1 MKILIVFFVI
11 AFSVQING
19 QDRLITA
26 DNKKIFDN
34 AAQESV
40 FVHYNSSFYMVGEY
54 LYYKVY
60 CLNAETKKLSQVS
73 KMAYLELI
81 AENGQ
86 RVFRQKVRLE
96 NGLGQG
102 DFFLPVSVVSG
113 NYKLVAYT
121 KWMYN
126 WEQDIFF
133 KGDIVIVNPY
143 SNIQKDFLNIDSVT
157 NEMRNESVVTLP
169 SSKSL
174 KSNEDPM
181 KLLLSKKK
189 FGKREV
195 VNIQIQGK
203 NSKKNPQGNYSLSIL
218 KYDTIFPNFK
228 KTATGHIASTKVSS
242 RISRDFFLPELR
254 GELISGKV
262 VADNPNKLVNNLK
275 VAFSIPGEDYQ
286 LKITSTDALG
296 QFYFNIERS
305 YQSEEA
311 MIQLLEENND
321 GYIIEI
327 DDSSS
332 HIDTNNFDFKT
343 FKINTKMN
351 NLILERSVQNQI
363 ENAYFKVKPDTIVSK
378 EKMLKFYGENS
389 KTYLLDDYTR
399 FSTIKETVL
408 EILDNVWLT
417 KTNDE
422 NYYFSLRTLNGEFN
436 NSEFRSLLLVD
447 GLLVKEQDYFIK
459 NYNSDLIKRI
469 NIVREYYRMGSQI
482 FDGIIDIQTFDI
494 DYLEVVK
501 KNNLTILKL
510 KKQTEIKNYFRQVYE
525 NESTRNLEQIPDQR
539 RQLLWLPN
547 LKIKNQDQAITFFTS
562 DLQGDFEISLEGFT
576 DTGKP
581 VSVRKIIS
589 VE

>member
-1 MKILIVFFVI
+1 MRILISFFIIV
-11 AFSVQING
+11 FSVHING
-19 QDRLITA
+19 QDRSITV
-26 DNKKIFDN
+26 DKKKILDN
-34 AAQESV
+34 AVQESV
-40 FVHYNSSFYMVGEY
+40 FVHYNSSFYLVGEY
-54 LYYKVY
+54 IYYKVY
-60 CLNAETKKLSQVS
+60 CLNVETKRLSQVS

-86 RVFRQKVRLE
+86 RIFRQKVRLE
-96 NGLGQG
+96 HGLGQG
-102 DFFLPVSVVSG
+102 DFFLPVSIASG

-121 KWMYN
+121 KWMQN

-133 KGDIVIVNPY
+133 KGDIIIVNPY
-143 SNIQKDFLNIDSVT
+143 NNNQKDFLNMDSIT
-157 NEMRNESVVTLP
+157 NETQNESVVTL
-169 SSKSL
+169 SSSEL
-174 KSNEDPM
+174 SKSNENPM
-181 KLLLSKKK
+181 GLLLSKKK
-189 FGKREV
+189 FGKREP
-195 VNIQIQGK
+195 VNIQVQGK
-203 NSKKNPQGNYSLSIL
+203 NSKKIPQGNYSLSVR

-228 KTATGHIASTKVSS
+228 QTATGHIASTKVSS
-242 RISRDFFLPELR
+242 TIGRDFFLPELR

-262 VADNPNKLVNNLK
+262 VANSPNKPVNNLK

-286 LKITSTDALG
+286 LKIARTDALG

-311 MIQLLEENND
+311 MVQLLEEKND
-321 GYIIEI
+321 GCHIEI

-332 HIDTNNFDFKT
+332 PIDNSNFEFKT
-343 FKINTKMN
+343 FKLNPKMN
-351 NLILERSVQNQI
+351 DLILERSIQNQI

-378 EKMLKFYGENS
+378 GKILKFYGENS

-417 KTNDE
+417 ETNDE

-447 GLLVKEQDYFIK
+447 GLLVKDQDYFIK
-459 NYNSDLIKRI
+459 NYNPNLIESV

-482 FDGIIDIQTFDI
+482 FDGIIDIQTFDV
-494 DYLEVVK
+494 DYPQVAK
-501 KNNLTILKL
+501 KNNLTTLKL
-510 KKQTEIKNYFRQVYE
+510 DKQTGIKNYFSQVYE
-525 NESTRNLEQIPDQR
+525 KGSTKDLERIPDQR

-547 LKIKNQDQAITFFTS
+547 LKIENQEQPITFFTS

-576 DTGKP
+576 NTGKP
-581 VSVRKIIS
+581 VSVKETIS